1 MALLSS
7 ALLKSGLLSVER
19 LALGR
24 AAVGVS
30 MLARPTLLPRLLGV
44 DSATATRMAWSSQ
57 MLGAREVALGLGTWT
72 ALRQQNA
79 RAARLWLMAGLLS
92 DGVDALAV
100 GAAAAGGRLNRLA
113 GAGVVAVAGGAVAAQ
128 VAALSEARTDA

>member
-1 MALLSS
+1 MQASD
-7 ALLKSGLLSVER
+7 LLSVER

-30 MLARPTLLPRLLGV
+30 MLARPTLLPRALGV
-44 DSATATRMAWSSQ
+44 DSATAKRMAWSSQ
-57 MLGAREVALGLGTWT
+57 MLGARELALGLGTWT

-92 DGVDALAV
+92 DAVDALAV
-100 GAAAAGGRLNRLA
+100 GAAAASGRVNRLA
-113 GAGVVAVAGGAVAAQ
+113 GAGVAVVAGGAVAAQ
-128 VAALSEARTDA
+128 LTALSEAPVDA